1 MQAVRKRISGWLK
14 SGVAWVVALLFASL
28 GARAT
33 HIIGGDVSMRAV
45 GSTPGLFRLQLNQ
58 YWDETK
64 TGTGNRDPSVKLL
77 IFRKNNPVLI
87 EGIILN
93 LQEAVPL
100 AFGNAACAKL
110 RNLNFTE
117 ARYYANHQFDPSRYT
132 DPGGYYMVWE
142 RCCRNDGL
150 TNVNTGTPDGVAMTF
165 YLEFPP
171 MTKNGRAFANSAPDF
186 HPPNGDYICLNKPF
200 TFDAG
205 AVDADGDQLRYSL
218 VTPLNGYTTRTT
230 PSTGDE
236 SPKKSYPT
244 IEWGPGYSLTNI
256 IPGNPALSIDPAT
269 GRLSVRASQEGLY
282 LFSVQCE
289 EFRNGERI
297 GVVRRDFQLPVVDCS
312 KTTPPPAVVSV
323 NGQPAAELVR
333 CVGQP
338 LVLTVEKNPIW
349 AYQWQK
355 DGNNLRGSTTDT
367 LRVQDSGVYT
377 VVKSQAKTCS
387 NDTMSQA
394 VNVTFTKGA
403 PVALS
408 VVGPKPHCAGD
419 TLTLQA
425 AGQPDYTY
433 RWRRDG
439 RDLAGQQQATLRV
452 SQPGQ
457 YMVLVTSA
465 SAVCPEGRDSLSVT
479 LDARPTAQI
488 STSSPTFCAGDSVR
502 LSATDAGGNRYRWQ
516 RDGASLTDTTSRVV
530 ARQAGAYRVTVTGP
544 TGCTASSTDLTLT
557 QYERPV
563 VLFDSIAPVCSTIGT
578 PVSLRGQP
586 TGGTYSGLGVTG
598 DRFDPATAGMGL
610 HTLTYTV
617 TSDKGCPTQQSRRVR
632 VLAGPTLTGPTL
644 YRIAKG
650 SRVQLSVES
659 NETVSRY
666 IWSPPTALS
675 RTDIASPVATPA
687 QTTPYQLTAVSAFG
701 CPTTLSVRVEVVEPL
716 YIPSAFSPNGDGQ
729 NDAWVI
735 LNIASFPN
743 CEVTI
748 YNRWGELIF
757 YSRGYAKPWDGTYQ
771 QAVVE
776 SGVYTY
782 QISTNDEVLPGSYRG
797 QLTVIR

>member
-1 MQAVRKRISGWLK
+1 MQAVRKRIPEWLK
-14 SGVAWVVALLFASL
+14 SGTALLAALLLSA
-28 GARAT
+28 GVRAT

-45 GSTPGLFRLQLNQ
+45 GTTPGLFRLQLNQ

-64 TGTGNRDPSVKLL
+64 TGAGNRDPVVKLL
-77 IFRKNNPVLI
+77 VFRKNNPILI

-93 LQEAVPL
+93 LKEAVPL

-117 ARYYANHQFDPSRYT
+117 ARYYANYQFDPSRYT

-150 TNVNTGTPDGVAMTF
+150 TNVNSAAPDGVAMVF

-171 MTKNGRAFANSAPDF
+171 MQKNGRAFTNSAPDF
-186 HPPNGDYICLNKPF
+186 HPPNGDYICLNKLF

-218 VTPLNGYTTRTT
+218 VTPLNGYTNRMT

-244 IEWGPGYSLTNI
+244 INWGPGYSLTNI
-256 IPGNPALSIDPAT
+256 IPGNPALSIDAAT
-269 GRLSVRASQEGLY
+269 GKLSVRASQEGLY
-282 LFSVQCE
+282 LFTVQCE
-289 EFRNGERI
+289 EIRNGERI

-312 KTTPPPAVVSV
+312 KTTPPPAVVMV
-323 NGQPAAELVR
+323 NGQPTTDLVR
-333 CVGQP
+333 CAGQP

-355 DGNNLRGSTTDT
+355 DGNNLRGATADT
-367 LRVQDSGVYT
+367 LQVRDSGVYT
-377 VVKSQAKTCS
+377 VVKSQASTCS

-394 VNVTFTKGA
+394 VNVKFTQGA
-403 PVALS
+403 PVTLS
-408 VVGPKPHCAGD
+408 VLNPKPNCAGD

-425 AGQPDYTY
+425 TSQPDYTY

-439 RDLAGQQQATLRV
+439 QDLAGAQQASLRV

-457 YMVLVTSA
+457 YMVLIKSA
-465 SAVCPEGRDSLSVT
+465 SAVCPEGRDSLNVT
-479 LDARPTAQI
+479 LNARPTAQI
-488 STSSPTFCAGDSVR
+488 VASAPTFCAGDSVQ
-502 LSATDAGGNRYRWQ
+502 LSASNANGYRYRWQ
-516 RDGASLTDTTSRVV
+516 RDNAPLSDTVSRVV

-544 TGCTASSTDLTLT
+544 TGCTASSANLRLT
-557 QYERPV
+557 QYDRPV
-563 VLFDSIAPVCSTIGT
+563 VQFDSLAPVCSAGGL
-578 PVSLRGQP
+578 PVSLVGQP
-586 TGGTYSGLGVTG
+586 TGGTYSGPGVIG
-598 DRFDPATAGMGL
+598 DRFDPATAGVGL

-617 TSDKGCPTQQSRRVR
+617 TSDKGCRAGQNRRVR
-632 VLAGPTLTGPTL
+632 VLTGPNLTGQTL

-650 SRVQLSVES
+650 SSVQLLVQANES
-659 NETVSRY
+659 VSRY
-666 IWSPPTALS
+666 AWSPPTALS
-675 RTDIASPVATPA
+675 RADIASPVASPA
-687 QTTPYQLTAVSAFG
+687 ETTPYQLTAINTFG
-701 CPTTLSVRVEVVEPL
+701 CSTTLTVRVEVVEPL
-716 YIPSAFSPNGDGQ
+716 YIPSAFSPNADGQ
-729 NDAWVI
+729 NDSWVI
-735 LNIASFPN
+735 LNIQSFPR
-743 CEVTI
+743 CEVMI

-757 YSRGYAKPWDGTYQ
+757 YSRGYAQPWDGIYGQ
-771 QAVVE
+771 KLVE
-776 SGVYTY
+776 TGIYTY
-782 QISTNDEVLPGSYRG
+782 QIRTNDEALPATYRG